1 VHGKSAVPDLRPAC
15 DLGFVLLAED
25 GSEHSFRAREREIE
39 AWVRKTWIQHTVI
52 AVFVAESARGI
63 APTNEFSAPSSLWP
77 FEASYKGLRRAL
89 LPEGLFSLIFRT
101 ARRFRVFL
109 TQPHHA
115 VHLAMLLLCA
125 G

>member
-1 VHGKSAVPDLRPAC
+1 MPDLRPAC

-63 APTNEFSAPSSLWP
+63 APTNEFSAPSSLWL
-77 FEASYKGLRRAL
+77 FEASYKGLRRAILPHLSHSTTISRL
-89 LPEGLFSLIFRT
+89 LDTTPP
-101 ARRFRVFL
+101 RRSFGNVVALRRIKE
-109 TQPHHA
+109 
-115 VHLAMLLLCA
+115 
-125 G
+125 